1 MIRRLLTHSRA
12 LTLNLS
18 LGLTLGV
25 MGALAAASPAD
36 AVPGMAAQHLLNPYG
51 RWLNP
56 AGDVEV
62 SVAPCGTLLCGTVTW
77 VGGQALADA
86 ADAGVSHLVGTQL
99 LQGYRRQDAGNW
111 QGQVFVPDMGSTF
124 FSRIHQPD
132 EGHLKI
138 SGCILHG
145 LLCKSQVWTRRP

>member
-1 MIRRLLTHSRA
+1 MIRRILATA
-12 LTLNLS
+12 
-18 LGLTLGV
+18 LGLILTV
-25 MGALAAASPAD
+25 GAPSA
-36 AVPGMAAQHLLNPYG
+36 MAQPSALNPYG

-56 AGDVEV
+56 HGDVEV
-62 SVAPCGTLLCGTVTW
+62 SVAPCGALLCGTVTW

-99 LQGYRRQDAGNW
+99 LQSYRREDAGNW

-132 EGHLKI
+132 DGHLKI

-145 LLCKSQVWTRRP
+145 LLCKSQIWTRRP

>member
-1 MIRRLLTHSRA
+1 MTRRMTNPFRA
-12 LTLNLS
+12 LL
-18 LGLTLGV
+18 LGL
-25 MGALAAASPAD
+25 ALATVAPAG
-36 AVPGMAAQHLLNPYG
+36 AVPTVAQPAALNPFG

-62 SVAPCGTLLCGTVTW
+62 SVAPCGALLCGTVTW

-86 ADAGVSHLVGTQL
+86 SDAGVQHLVGTQL
-99 LQGYRRQDAGNW
+99 LQGYRRQDPGNW

-132 EGHLKI
+132 DGHLKI

-145 LLCKSQVWTRRP
+145 LLCKSQIWTRR

>member
-1 MIRRLLTHSRA
+1 
-12 LTLNLS
+12 
-18 LGLTLGV
+18 
-25 MGALAAASPAD
+25 
-36 AVPGMAAQHLLNPYG
+36 
-51 RWLNP
+51 
-56 AGDVEV
+56 
-62 SVAPCGTLLCGTVTW
+62 

-111 QGQVFVPDMGSTF
+111 QGRSSPDMGSAF

-132 EGHLKI
+132 DGHQKI

-145 LLCKSQVWTRRP
+145 LLCKSQGPDDKYWGTTGMRRQRHRCRNA

>member
-77 VGGQALADA
+77 VL
-86 ADAGVSHLVGTQL
+86 SL
-99 LQGYRRQDAGNW
+99 
-111 QGQVFVPDMGSTF
+111 
-124 FSRIHQPD
+124 IH
-132 EGHLKI
+132 I
-138 SGCILHG
+138 
-145 LLCKSQVWTRRP
+145 